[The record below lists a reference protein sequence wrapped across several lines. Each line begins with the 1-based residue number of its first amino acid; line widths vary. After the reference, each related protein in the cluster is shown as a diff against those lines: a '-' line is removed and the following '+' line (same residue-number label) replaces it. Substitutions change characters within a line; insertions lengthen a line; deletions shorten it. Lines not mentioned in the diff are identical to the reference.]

1 MSVKPRDPQV
11 ADNDR
16 LSMGGRQAGNG
27 LRFSFLVCRCE
38 SQLNEKRKTRNVVYF
53 RVLAINS
60 AAECG
65 AISLAVNSPRNSP
78 SDFPLQ

>member
-1 MSVKPRDPQV
+1 MIASAWVVVKQETV
-11 ADNDR
+11 YV
-16 LSMGGRQAGNG
+16 S
-27 LRFSFLVCRCE
+27 RFSSLVCRCE